1 MTIKKKDDNL
11 ISLSLDR
18 VTEEGSGEVLRG
30 VLLKAVKG
38 ESLWTVESG
47 AAFAVSANDGL
58 PSAGEFKEAF
68 MAAAVRAKITSGGVS
83 IVLPDRDV
91 TVSILDFTEGLPVK
105 KSDALELVRWR
116 AASSKGLKP
125 AQCRVDYSIIRNDE
139 SGASVLTTMV
149 KQSVADFYEE
159 VFKSTEEGDE
169 NFTLSKIGVSSF
181 GIWNLL
187 ADKLSAEGADKDLIF
202 IVRTGYGFTLMAF
215 KDGGLVFY
223 RFKKALSNEA
233 FIAGVSSSLLYLNDM
248 DVELDM
254 VKVCFFA
261 KEDGAGEGEALR
273 EALDVAVEVVDTSTL
288 ILSGALNAADN
299 SDDFSLTDVVS
310 AVGGLL

>member
-1 MTIKKKDDNL
+1 
-11 ISLSLDR
+11 
-18 VTEEGSGEVLRG
+18 
-30 VLLKAVKG
+30 
-38 ESLWTVESG
+38 
-47 AAFAVSANDGL
+47 
-58 PSAGEFKEAF
+58 
-68 MAAAVRAKITSGGVS
+68 MAAAARAKITSGGVS

-116 AASSKGLKP
+116 ATSSKGLKP
-125 AQCRVDYSIIRNDE
+125 AQCRVDYSIIKNDD
-139 SGASVLTTMV
+139 SGARVLTTMV

-169 NFTLSKIGVSSF
+169 KFTLNKIGVTSF

-187 ADKLSAEGADKDLIF
+187 ADKLSAEGVEKDLIF

-223 RFKKALSNEA
+223 RFKKAVSSEA
-233 FIAGVSSSLLYLNDM
+233 FIAGVSSSLLYLNEM

-254 VKVCFFA
+254 AKVYFFG
-261 KEDGAGEGEALR
+261 KEGGAEGEVLR
-273 EALDVAVEVVDTSTL
+273 EALDVPVEVVDISTL
-288 ILSGALNAADN
+288 ILSGALSVANN